1 MDNTQEDARYSSKPY
16 SLNRQKFPSYSR
28 PIKNRFQYEEDDED
42 EDIDAYI
49 EEKNED
55 EEYGVEFGETNGHR
69 HNFKESENFERYPKR
84 QKVRTAVSG
93 YQFAPR
99 SVKLSYDWTEHEA
112 FVLLEIWGER
122 FLQLGRK
129 SLRREDWVEVSEK
142 VTEALKTEK
151 EEAQCRRMMD
161 ELKRKYKKEKVKV
174 EQMGVHSSKW
184 VFFKKMDM
192 LMDMRRECGGLA
204 CGLDSGEFVF
214 MDTRVYLD
222 RSNGFD
228 EMRDSPTE
236 SEMEEDEE
244 EEDNN
249 EESSASLMMLADS
262 MELQKK
268 QILERAQA
276 EIATI
281 READDDGDDDDE
293 DTHDDDDDDDDDGEG
308 DSMDNLKTEVLEDM
322 MASEPALNIVSVA
335 TREFFFEFKVL

>member
-1 MDNTQEDARYSSKPY
+1 MDNTEDDARYSSNPY
-16 SLNRQKFPSYSR
+16 NLNRQKIPSYSR
-28 PIKNRFQYEEDDED
+28 PLKNRFQYEEDDED
-42 EDIDAYI
+42 DEFDAYN
-49 EEKNED
+49 EEKNEE

-84 QKVRTAVSG
+84 QKVRTAVSS

-99 SVKLSYDWTEHEA
+99 SVKLSYDWSEHEA

-129 SLRREDWVEVSEK
+129 SLRSEDWVEVSEK

-151 EEAQCRRMMD
+151 TDTQCRRMMD

-174 EQMGVHSSKW
+174 EQMGVNSSKW

-236 SEMEEDEE
+236 SELEDEE
-244 EEDNN
+244 EDEKN

-262 MELQKK
+262 VNKFGEIYEKIESSKREQMMELERMRMDFHREMELQKK
-268 QILERAQA
+268 KILERAQA
-276 EIATI
+276 EIAKI
-281 READDDGDDDDE
+281 READDDE
-293 DTHDDDDDDDDDGEG
+293 DSHDDDGEG
-308 DSMDNLKTEVLEDM
+308 DSMENL
-322 MASEPALNIVSVA
+322 SE
-335 TREFFFEFKVL
+335 

>member
-112 FVLLEIWGER
+112 FVLLEIWGDR

-129 SLRREDWVEVSEK
+129 SLRSEDWVEVSEK

-174 EQMGVHSSKW
+174 EQMGVNSSKW

-262 MELQKK
+262 VNKFGEIYEKIESSKREQMMELERMRMDFHREMELQKK

-281 READDDGDDDDE
+281 READDDDDDE

-308 DSMDNLKTEVLEDM
+308 DSMENL
-322 MASEPALNIVSVA
+322 SE
-335 TREFFFEFKVL
+335 